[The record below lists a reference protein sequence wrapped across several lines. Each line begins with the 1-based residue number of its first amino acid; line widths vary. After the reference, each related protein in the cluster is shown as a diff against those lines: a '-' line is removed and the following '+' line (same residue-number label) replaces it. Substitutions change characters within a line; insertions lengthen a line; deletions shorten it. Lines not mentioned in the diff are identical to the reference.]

1 MIEAGEKSTAVPVG
15 DGVLLDGRLAIWH
28 DTGRWLALSDLH
40 FGYEVS
46 RRAGGGLW
54 PMWGMT
60 TIEDRLDVLLSEYQ
74 PQRLILT
81 GDIVDSGAAADEALA
96 WLERVRERVGEL
108 ICIAGNHDR
117 GAVRRAIEFVDDY
130 ACDGFFFHHGHL
142 KPAVP
147 GDMIEVCG
155 HWHPSWSAGDGAGT
169 RLRLPSLV
177 QEHSKKSRRWI
188 LPAFSP
194 WAGGGKWHSAKNCEV
209 RQWACSPGRVFEVD
223 I

>member
-15 DGVLLDGRLAIWH
+15 DGVQLDGRLAIHH
-28 DTGRWLALSDLH
+28 DAGGWLALSDLH

-54 PMWGMT
+54 PMWGMS
-60 TIEDRLDVLLSEYQ
+60 TIEDRLNELLDKYQ
-74 PQRLILT
+74 PQRLILV
-81 GDIVDSGAAADEALA
+81 GDIVDSGAAAGEALV
-96 WLERVRERVGEL
+96 WLEKVRARAGEL

-117 GAVRRAIEFVDDY
+117 GAIRHNVEFVEDY
-130 ACDGFFFHHGHL
+130 ACDGFFFHHGHRS
-142 KPAVP
+142 PEVP
-147 GDMIEVCG
+147 EETIEVCG

-169 RLRLPSLV
+169 RLRLPTLV
-177 QEHSKKSRRWI
+177 QERSKNHRRWI

-194 WAGGGKWHSAKNCEV
+194 WAGGGRWQSAKTCEV
-209 RQWACSPGRVFEVD
+209 RQWACSPGRVFEVG